1 LHAAAYA
8 ARSCKCGAGLS
19 PPTALKKLCN
29 HPKLIY
35 DMLASTTE
43 GAADG
48 FKDCAQYFPPVRAVA
63 SASFISA
70 EAERK
75 NAPVLCTGRL

>member
-1 LHAAAYA
+1 MWHADANAAHPLP
-8 ARSCKCGAGLS
+8 C
-19 PPTALKKLCN
+19 TALKKLCN

-48 FKDCAQYFPPVRAVA
+48 FKDCAQFFPPVRDD
-63 SASFISA
+63 
-70 EAERK
+70 K
-75 NAPVLCTGRL
+75 LLTCVL